1 MLLQKRPVMDINQIE
16 KMLKEHKLELKK
28 RYGVKSIAIFGS
40 FARGEQTISSDV
52 DLLIELETP
61 IGFKFI
67 ELADY
72 LESILGVRVDLL
84 TKKEALMLTRKADK
98 LDKYLDAMFF
108 LYFIFSHNDQLKR
121 TSYP

>member
-72 LESILGVRVDLL
+72 LESILGMRVDLL
-84 TKKEALMLTRKADK
+84 TKKAAKQKARLWKSIKED
-98 LDKYLDAMFF
+98 LIYV
-108 LYFIFSHNDQLKR
+108 
-121 TSYP
+121 